1 MTIINDIRACLDTH
15 LSGTVGIPA
24 IARQNVPYEPTTG
37 TSFIKADLVPTS
49 RRPAVRGLNPQQRY
63 DGLYSILIC
72 TPEGMGPGAG
82 YDLAD
87 LLLDRFNATTD
98 IGYTIPID
106 AILLENGDN
115 LLLENG
121 GSLLQEISESPVG
134 GPVIVS
140 IDYSEVRTS
149 FLDSPFYCT
158 PVTIA
163 WYIYS

>member
-15 LSGTVGIPA
+15 LSGAAGVPA
-24 IARQNVPYEPTTG
+24 IARQNVPFEPTTG
-37 TSFIKADLVPTS
+37 TSFIKADLVPTL

-72 TPEGMGPGAG
+72 TPEGLGSGAG
-82 YDLAD
+82 YDIAD

-98 IGYTIPID
+98 ISYTNPS
-106 AILLENGDN
+106 A
-115 LLLENG
+115 
-121 GSLLQEISESPVG
+121 QTY
-134 GPVIVS
+134 IVS

-163 WYIYS
+163 WFTYH

>member
-98 IGYTIPID
+98 ISNSG
-106 AILLENGDN
+106 L
-115 LLLENG
+115 
-121 GSLLQEISESPVG
+121 
-134 GPVIVS
+134 IVS

>member
-15 LSGTVGIPA
+15 LSNTPNIPP

-37 TSFIKADLVPTS
+37 FSFIKADFIPTS

-63 DGLYSILIC
+63 EGLYSLLIC

-82 YDLAD
+82 YDIAD
-87 LLLDRFNATTD
+87 ALLDRFNATTD
-98 IGYTIPID
+98 IIYTNPTD
-106 AILLENGDN
+106 AILLESGDKILLEDGSK
-115 LLLENG
+115 LLL
-121 GSLLQEISESPVG
+121 GSPT
-134 GPVIVS
+134 IVS

-158 PVTIA
+158 PQTIA
-163 WYIYS
+163 WYCYY

>member
-15 LSGTVGIPA
+15 LSGTSGIPT
-24 IARQNVPYEPTTG
+24 IAHQNVSYEPTTG
-37 TSFIKADLVPTS
+37 TAYVKVDMVPTS

-72 TPEGMGPGAG
+72 TPENMGPGAG
-82 YDLAD
+82 YDIAD
-87 LLLDRFNATTD
+87 LLLDRFDATTD
-98 IGYTIPID
+98 I
-106 AILLENGDN
+106 
-115 LLLENG
+115 
-121 GSLLQEISESPVG
+121 SLSGLTT
-134 GPVIVS
+134 S

-163 WYIYS
+163 WYVYN

>member
-15 LSGTVGIPA
+15 LSNTPNVPI

-37 TSFIKADLVPTS
+37 TSFIKADVVPTS

-72 TPEGMGPGAG
+72 TPEGLGSGAG
-82 YDLAD
+82 YDIAD

-98 IGYTIPID
+98 IVYTNPFD
-106 AILLENGDN
+106 AILQENGDDILLEDN
-115 LLLENG
+115 GRLLLG
-121 GSLLQEISESPVG
+121 TPT
-134 GPVIVS
+134 IVT

-158 PVTIA
+158 PLTVA
-163 WYIYS
+163 WYCYK

>member
-1 MTIINDIRACLDTH
+1 MSIINDIRACLDTH
-15 LSGTVGIPA
+15 LAGTVGLPA
-24 IARQNVPYEPTTG
+24 VAYQNVPYEPTTG
-37 TSFIKADLVPTS
+37 TTFVKVDMVPTS

-72 TPEGMGPGAG
+72 TPENLGPGAG
-82 YDLAD
+82 YDIAD

-98 IGYTIPID
+98 ISLSGLTI
-106 AILLENGDN
+106 
-115 LLLENG
+115 
-121 GSLLQEISESPVG
+121 
-134 GPVIVS
+134 S

-163 WYIYS
+163 WFVYN